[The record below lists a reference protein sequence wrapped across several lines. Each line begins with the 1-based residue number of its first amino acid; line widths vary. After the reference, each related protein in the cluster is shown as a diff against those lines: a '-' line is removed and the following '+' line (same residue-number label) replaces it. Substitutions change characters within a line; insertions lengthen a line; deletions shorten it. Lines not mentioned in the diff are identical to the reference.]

1 VRSAGDLAAR
11 QQMRS
16 VVAHALGAADAG
28 ARPRRHAAPAA
39 PREARWRNPFP
50 PPRRRWLSIAG
61 EFEHAFG
68 QHIGDAEPVLDD
80 AYDNAM
86 AESFFVSLEC
96 EWIESWY
103 NPRRRHSGPE
113 VAAER

>member
-1 VRSAGDLAAR
+1 
-11 QQMRS
+11 
-16 VVAHALGAADAG
+16 
-28 ARPRRHAAPAA
+28 
-39 PREARWRNPFP
+39 
-50 PPRRRWLSIAG
+50 
-61 EFEHAFG
+61 
-68 QHIGDAEPVLDD
+68 
-80 AYDNAM
+80 M